1 MSTWLDTSET
11 VAGLVI
17 KHRVSPTSVR
27 PEIFE
32 YPYNKIIQDLKDGK
46 SPEEIY
52 LNYSE
57 AYDTALLAVERI
69 NGSHEIDWIE
79 LLEKSRVVHD
89 TGQKLSRISGK
100 MLDGESFD
108 LASIRE
114 IINVL
119 GEGRTGRVPLN
130 QIEPMEVP
138 VIETGWKVYDEH
150 LGGVPAVGLIIVSGA
165 PSSGKTTWAT
175 ILARNFALK
184 HKDKIVGFY
193 SLEMMQTE
201 IALRFKETGAT
212 GQYRERLHINCD
224 PLNVDEVINDAA
236 KIENLGLVI
245 IDFADYMIRGKIDD
259 SSMGEIY
266 TKCAISAKQLN
277 CPVVLLAQY
286 SYKYAGG
293 IPRPYHIRYTSL
305 AQILGWMLVCLWNP
319 HRSFYEEDKKALE
332 SDFPLREK
340 TPNGNTQAA
349 AFIWKFRGG
358 YRKHPMD
365 NPGAI
370 IHEFN
375 GRKGWSPT
383 GTWRHIR
390 NY

>member
-69 NGSHEIDWIE
+69 NGHHEIDWIE

-89 TGQKLSRISGK
+89 SGQKLARISGR

-108 LASIRE
+108 LASIRDVM
-114 IINVL
+114 NKL
-119 GEGRTGRVPLN
+119 NDGKTGGVPLSE
-130 QIEPMEVP
+130 IEPMEIP
-138 VIETGWKVYDEH
+138 FIETGWDAYDEH
-150 LGGVPAVGLIIVSGA
+150 LGGIPKVGLIIVSGA
-165 PSSGKTTWAT
+165 SSVGKTTWVT
-175 ILARNFALK
+175 RLAKSFALK
-184 HKDKIVGFY
+184 HRGKIVSFH
-193 SLEMMQTE
+193 SLEMIDVE

-212 GQYRERLHINCD
+212 GKYRERIIINCD
-224 PLNVDEVINDAA
+224 PLTVDEVINDAA
-236 KIENLGLVI
+236 QIDNLGLVI
-245 IDFADYMIRGKIDD
+245 IDFADYMIRGEETDA
-259 SSMGEIY
+259 SMGEIY
-266 TKCAISAKQLN
+266 TKCAIGSKKLE
-277 CPVVLLAQY
+277 CPIVLLAQY

-293 IPRPYHIRYTSL
+293 IPRPYHIRYTSK
-305 AQILGWMLVCLWNP
+305 AQILGWMLISLWNP
-319 HRSFYEEDKKALE
+319 HRSFYAEDKEALKKE
-332 SDFPLREK
+332 FPLREK

-349 AFIWKFRGG
+349 AFIWKCRGG

-383 GTWRHIR
+383 GSWRHVR